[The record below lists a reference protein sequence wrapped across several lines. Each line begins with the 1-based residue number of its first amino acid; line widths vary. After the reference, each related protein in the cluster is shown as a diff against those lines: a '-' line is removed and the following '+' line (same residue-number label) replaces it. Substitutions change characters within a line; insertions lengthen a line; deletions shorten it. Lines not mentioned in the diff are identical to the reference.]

1 MKKMVYCLFVVLCF
15 SYLMGE
21 DIERVKELSKEVMIL
36 NLLNGI
42 EFSTKQKLSIKIC
55 IKKVEEIE
63 ESFERE
69 AEEQA
74 ELFEAGLEKS
84 IEVLSN
90 GKEIPPS
97 LKKNISTYNH
107 TLKEMKREKEEE
119 ILRVAEEVKEILEPQ
134 QVYQLRDFV
143 PCLIPPTGKTRVGQT
158 SNPEMIVRHL
168 EKIRE
173 LPDKIYIKQRE
184 HIIDRAIKKEKE
196 HMRPFDEFDEEAER
210 ERLGNILDRVRDMS
224 DVDFALNK
232 ERIAGK
238 FKGKAKKDKS
248 KNEVLLKIRRF
259 LLDPIVL
266 KYI

>member
-21 DIERVKELSKEVMIL
+21 DIERVKELSKEVVIL

-42 EFSTKQKLSIKIC
+42 EFSTEQKLSIKSY

-74 ELFEAGLEKS
+74 ELFEIGLEKS

-90 GKEIPPS
+90 DNELPPS
-97 LKKNISTYNH
+97 LRKDISTYSNA
-107 TLKEMKREKEEE
+107 LKEMKREKDEK
-119 ILRVAEEVKEILEPQ
+119 IFRVAEEVKEILEPQ

-143 PCLIPPTGKTRVGQT
+143 PCLIPPPGKARVGQT
-158 SNPEMIVRHL
+158 SSPEMIAKHL
-168 EKIRE
+168 EKIRK
-173 LPDKIYIKQRE
+173 LPDEIYIKQRE

-196 HMRPFDEFDEEAER
+196 YMRPFDEFDEEAER

-232 ERIAGK
+232 EKIAEE
-238 FKGKAKKDKS
+238 FKGKTKKDKPE
-248 KNEVLLKIRRF
+248 NDVLLKIRRF